1 MGQTTLA
8 AYRPTKIHLQRQVA
22 AEPGL
27 PSYRP
32 SWLLLIIVTAAV
44 AGLTWGIM
52 QQRMPEIDPRQVIA
66 NNLSAAKLALDA
78 KRYVDP
84 PEHSAVHYYTS
95 VLALDPDNQEAHGGL
110 MLLTDHFIEKA
121 KAAILDGHFAEAAL
135 AIESV
140 RRVQP
145 TNRRL
150 EFLES
155 ELRKAVEAHVAAL
168 NTETRANM
176 TSSGLARSVRSAP
189 AKDKAWTPLES
200 ERPAIPNSSM
210 PNELENAAQASAGT
224 KRPESLGSVDSP
236 NAPAESTRDAYAD
249 VEHAYETAAQQ
260 IALHSRAQDRE
271 KPPMVSELSD
281 RPVDQPSFG
290 QPLASTGSVPEV
302 PTTAALKPLKL
313 VEPQYPQAAQVRGLE
328 GWVDLTL
335 TVAPS
340 GDVIAARVEEREGSR
355 SFERA
360 ALFAVRRWKY
370 EPYTP
375 SESSAPPKEI
385 LVRVGFR
392 LE

>member
-1 MGQTTLA
+1 MTMGHTTIA
-8 AYRPTKIHLQRQVA
+8 AYRPTKIHPQRQVA

-52 QQRMPEIDPRQVIA
+52 QQRMPEIDPGQVIA

-95 VLALDPDNQEAHGGL
+95 ALALDPDNEEALAGL
-110 MLLTDHFIEKA
+110 TLLTEHFIEKA
-121 KAAILDGHFAEAAL
+121 KASILDGHFAEAAL
-135 AIESV
+135 AIDSV

-168 NTETRANM
+168 NTETSAKV
-176 TSSGLARSVRSAP
+176 TSTGLARSVRSAP
-189 AKDKAWTPLES
+189 AKDEVRTPLKS
-200 ERPAIPNSSM
+200 ERAALPNSTKS
-210 PNELENAAQASAGT
+210 NELANAAQDSAGT
-224 KRPESLGSVDSP
+224 NGPESLGSVSSL
-236 NAPAESTRDAYAD
+236 NAPGGSTRDAYAD

-260 IALHSRAQDRE
+260 IALHSRAQERE
-271 KPPMVSELSD
+271 MPPVVPESSD
-281 RPVDQPSFG
+281 RPLDQPS
-290 QPLASTGSVPEV
+290 ASAGSVPEL
-302 PTTAALKPLKL
+302 PTSAPLKPLKL

-335 TVAPS
+335 TVAPT
-340 GDVIAARVEEREGSR
+340 GDVIDARVEEREGSR

-360 ALFAVRRWKY
+360 ALFAVRHWKY

-375 SESSAPPKEI
+375 IESTAPPKEI

>member
-1 MGQTTLA
+1 MTMGHTTIA
-8 AYRPTKIHLQRQVA
+8 AYRPTKIHPQRQA
-22 AEPGL
+22 SAEPGV

-66 NNLSAAKLALDA
+66 NNLSAAKLAIDA

-84 PEHSAVHYYTS
+84 PEHSAVHYFTS
-95 VLALDPDNQEAHGGL
+95 VLALDPDNQEALAGL
-110 MLLTDHFIEKA
+110 TLLTNHFIEKA

-135 AIESV
+135 AIDSV

-168 NTETRANM
+168 NSETSANV
-176 TSSGLARSVRSAP
+176 TSTGLARSVRSAP
-189 AKDKAWTPLES
+189 AKDAVRTSLKS
-200 ERPAIPNSSM
+200 ERPAVPNGAVS
-210 PNELENAAQASAGT
+210 NEFENPTGASAGAH
-224 KRPESLGSVDSP
+224 RSESVPSADTSH
-236 NAPAESTRDAYAD
+236 ARAESTRAAYSD

-260 IALHSRAQDRE
+260 IGLHSRAQKSEIPAATAEVSD
-271 KPPMVSELSD
+271 PPFDE
-281 RPVDQPSFG
+281 PAP
-290 QPLASTGSVPEV
+290 STGAGPEV
-302 PTTAALKPLKL
+302 PSTTALKPLKV
-313 VEPQYPQAAQVRGLE
+313 VEPHYPQAAQVRGLE

-340 GDVIAARVEEREGSR
+340 GDVIHARVEEREGSR

-360 ALFAVRRWKY
+360 ALFAVRQWKY

-375 SESSAPPKEI
+375 SGSNAPPREI
-385 LVRVGFR
+385 EVRVGFR

>member
-1 MGQTTLA
+1 MTMGHTTIA
-8 AYRPTKIHLQRQVA
+8 AYRPTKIHPQRQVA
-22 AEPGL
+22 AEPGV
-27 PSYRP
+27 PNSRP

-84 PEHSAVHYYTS
+84 PEHSAVHYFTS
-95 VLALDPDNQEAHGGL
+95 VLALDPDNQEALAG
-110 MLLTDHFIEKA
+110 MSLLTSHFIEKA

-135 AIESV
+135 AIDSV

-155 ELRKAVEAHVAAL
+155 ELREAVEAHVAAL
-168 NTETRANM
+168 NTETSANV
-176 TSSGLARSVRSAP
+176 TSTGLARSVRSAP
-189 AKDKAWTPLES
+189 AKDEIRTPLKS
-200 ERPAIPNSSM
+200 ERPTLPNSAV
-210 PNELENAAQASAGT
+210 PNELKSAADVSAGT
-224 KRPESLGSVDSP
+224 NRPKSLRSVDTVD
-236 NAPAESTRDAYAD
+236 ARAESARAAYAD

-260 IALHSRAQDRE
+260 IALHSRAQERE
-271 KPPMVSELSD
+271 KPFVTPELAD
-281 RPVDQPSFG
+281 WPVHQPS
-290 QPLASTGSVPEV
+290 ASTGSVPEV
-302 PTTAALKPLKL
+302 PSTAALRPLKL
-313 VEPQYPQAAQVRGLE
+313 VEPQYPQAARVRGLE

-335 TVAPS
+335 AVAPS
-340 GDVIAARVEEREGSR
+340 GDVIDARVEEREGSR

-360 ALFAVRRWKY
+360 ALFAVRQWKY

-375 SESSAPPKEI
+375 SESNAPPREI
-385 LVRVGFR
+385 VVRVGFR